1 MAVSDQKILDQRNLA
16 EELATKESQLAQAED
31 TIVRLKGKKLA
42 TAKSSQQVIGI
53 DDVPFYNKGKNY
65 LLGYVN
71 PDKNKKRTYH
81 DTVPIVRWFYENDA
95 IAGTV
100 VNRMAEMSITVLR
113 NRKKT
118 KRNLKEVPP
127 ETLAFYNA
135 LVEEIKPFLKTAAL
149 EYLLHGMAIPQYT
162 TQRLLGNKI
171 AEQLGRKRYTT
182 IDQLW
187 VRNVEHIEL
196 KKRPTGM
203 ERQVFYKVPQEEI
216 VFIQNSGVRQ
226 DGTED
231 KEAYQYLVDNFP
243 EYVADVKRGKTKFP
257 LENVR
262 PIYRKQ
268 NSYDDYPIPFLQNA
282 LKSLQHK
289 EYLKSMDRSIASR
302 AIEAIRHVR
311 VGDKDFPADDD
322 DITAIEQQ
330 VVQNSSTGERIF
342 NLFTNHTVEIEWVFP
357 PLDALLNEAKYAEPN
372 SDIFLGLG
380 FPRILTV
387 GETAKSNAADN
398 KIASLGPKATL
409 EDLRDA
415 LIVWL
420 KALYRELADIN
431 GFDVV
436 PEPYFA
442 PIATTDMTAL
452 IQFAIEA
459 QQAGAI
465 SKDTVAQLYN
475 SDYETE
481 AGQIETEIEM
491 DVPSP
496 TELAKQKDQEF
507 QMKTTEQNQQ
517 FTEKQGQVAH
527 ERNLETIK
535 AQPKPAAKPAA
546 K

>member
-1 MAVSDQKILDQRNLA
+1 MTTDIIKQINLA
-16 EELATKESQLAQAED
+16 EDYAITADKLAKAEQQLQ
-31 TIVRLKGKKLA
+31 RLEQKKLGHA
-42 TAKSSQQVIGI
+42 RAAANQGNIGM
-53 DDVPFYNKGKNY
+53 DDIPFYNKGKNY
-65 LLGYVN
+65 LSGYVN

-81 DTVPIVRWFYENDA
+81 ETLPLVRWFYENDP

-118 KRNLKEVPP
+118 KKNVEEVSP
-127 ETLAFYNA
+127 EILAFFDA
-135 LVEEIKPFLKTAAL
+135 LVEELKPFFKIIAL
-149 EYLLHGMAIPQYT
+149 EYLIHGMALPQYT
-162 TQRLLGNKI
+162 TTRLRGDKI
-171 AEQLGRKRYTT
+171 AEKLGRKRYTT
-182 IDQLW
+182 IDKIW
-187 VRNVEHIEL
+187 VRNPDHIEL
-196 KKRPTGM
+196 KRRPTGM
-203 ERQVFYKVPQEEI
+203 DRQVFYKVPQEEI
-216 VFIQNSGVRQ
+216 VFIQNKGIRS

-231 KEAYQYLVDNFP
+231 KEAYEYLVDNFP
-243 EYVADVKRGKTKFP
+243 EYVADVQKGKTKFP
-257 LENVR
+257 LDDVR

-311 VGDKDFPADDD
+311 IGDKDFPADDD
-322 DITAIEQQ
+322 DITAVETM
-330 VVQNSSTGERIF
+330 VTTNSSAGERIF

-357 PLDALLNEAKYAEPN
+357 PLEALLNEAKYAEPN

-415 LIVWL
+415 IIAWL
-420 KALYRELADIN
+420 KALYAELAEIN
-431 GFDVV
+431 NFDRV
-436 PEPYFA
+436 PDPYFA

-452 IQFAIEA
+452 IQFSIEA
-459 QQAGAI
+459 LTAGAI
-465 SKDTVAQLYN
+465 SKDTVSQLYG

-491 DVPSP
+491 AVPSP
-496 TELAKQKDQEF
+496 AELATQKQQEFEMKNKETDQEF
-507 QMKTTEQNQQ
+507 QKEQGEISHQ
-517 FTEKQGQVAH
+517 
-527 ERNLETIK
+527 RNLETIA
-535 AQPKPAAKPAA
+535 AQPKPKVAAK
-546 K
+546 